1 MSGMGEPRK
10 EKAGNRQRRTG
21 AGAQG
26 LPKRRTPGWVA
37 GSGIPARVRR
47 GCRNKVRRHQAAAG
61 IRH

>member
-10 EKAGNRQRRTG
+10 EKAGT
-21 AGAQG
+21 
-26 LPKRRTPGWVA
+26 
-37 GSGIPARVRR
+37 GSGEPMQERR